1 MSKKLTLMMIAA
13 FVPLFLAAAWLI
25 GERAFAVTMRLEQ
38 QRALSMQTML
48 MEQLRGQSAV
58 LTSEPA
64 LIAASVEYSER
75 FGGDVIFVSP
85 QGVVTGAPL
94 PARIYHNMRTGS
106 RCALLDTQSTPERY
120 AIAEPIAYDDETAP
134 TVYFI
139 RDVSDIYALRDL
151 LRVTFALVAAL
162 GVALIAVFSRAMAW
176 GFTRPIRRLTD
187 AAQTVAAGHT
197 AENLP
202 TARRDEI
209 GTLARAFDALQT
221 AVAER
226 EQALTHQAQERQ
238 AMLDALAHEMRTPL
252 CTLLGNARLM
262 QQPIPDADR
271 AEIADDMAREIKRL
285 ADMDGQLMK
294 LTRMQHEPLD
304 REPVKTL
311 ALLHETARRMRA
323 QSGGVAVTAGGDP
336 SYIMHGDRA
345 LLALLC
351 DNLAVNAVRACSPGG
366 SVTLTALPLGFAVSD
381 TGCGMTPEQVAQAF
395 TPFYKADKARTRA
408 LGGAGLGLTLCKRI
422 AGLHGA
428 SLAIESAPGS
438 GTRVTFTTS
447 LQPVEDFV
455 THAVVSSSQE
465 VNLT

>member
-1 MSKKLTLMMIAA
+1 
-13 FVPLFLAAAWLI
+13 
-25 GERAFAVTMRLEQ
+25 
-38 QRALSMQTML
+38 
-48 MEQLRGQSAV
+48 
-58 LTSEPA
+58 
-64 LIAASVEYSER
+64 
-75 FGGDVIFVSP
+75 
-85 QGVVTGAPL
+85 
-94 PARIYHNMRTGS
+94 
-106 RCALLDTQSTPERY
+106 
-120 AIAEPIAYDDETAP
+120 
-134 TVYFI
+134 
-139 RDVSDIYALRDL
+139 
-151 LRVTFALVAAL
+151 
-162 GVALIAVFSRAMAW
+162 
-176 GFTRPIRRLTD
+176 
-187 AAQTVAAGHT
+187 
-197 AENLP
+197 
-202 TARRDEI
+202 
-209 GTLARAFDALQT
+209 
-221 AVAER
+221 
-226 EQALTHQAQERQ
+226 
-238 AMLDALAHEMRTPL
+238 MLDALAHEMRTPL

-262 QQPIPDADR
+262 QQPIPDDDR

-285 ADMDGQLMK
+285 ADIDGQLMK

-336 SYIMHGDRA
+336 SYIIHGDRA

-366 SVTLTALPLGFAVSD
+366 SVTLTALPSGFAVSD

-455 THAVVSSSQE
+455 TPAVVSSSQE